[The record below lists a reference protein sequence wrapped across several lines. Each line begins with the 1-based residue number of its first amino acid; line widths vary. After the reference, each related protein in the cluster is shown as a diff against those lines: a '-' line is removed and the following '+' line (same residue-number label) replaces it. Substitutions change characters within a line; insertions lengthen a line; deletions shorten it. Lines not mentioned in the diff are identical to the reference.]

1 LAKEKTLK
9 DKQQTGEPK
18 SDRSE
23 KRPIMVMINKDALN
37 LVKFGSQEFKQLPA
51 VEQARIFLFQRGK
64 KVKGEYD
71 PNT

>member
-1 LAKEKTLK
+1 
-9 DKQQTGEPK
+9 
-18 SDRSE
+18 
-23 KRPIMVMINKDALN
+23 MVMIKKDALN

-64 KVKGEYD
+64 KIKGEYD

>member
-1 LAKEKTLK
+1 MK
-9 DKQQTGEPK
+9 DKQQTVEPK

-37 LVKFGSQEFKQLPA
+37 LVKFGSQEFKQLPT